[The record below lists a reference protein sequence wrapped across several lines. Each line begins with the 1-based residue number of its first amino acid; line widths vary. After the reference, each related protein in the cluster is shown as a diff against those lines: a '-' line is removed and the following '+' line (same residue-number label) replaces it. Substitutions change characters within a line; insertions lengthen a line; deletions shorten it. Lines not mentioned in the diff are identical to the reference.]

1 MATEQSLRDLLEER
15 QLRSETIYQ
24 AARYYLAERLHD
36 PDPDDLLAQL
46 ATVMDDPDEAR
57 ATLAED
63 GLLLENAALLV
74 LSQAWEEPGERER
87 VRRAIDGATGKLP
100 VIDPD
105 LIAIVC
111 LYGLYRMSR
120 VRIMETIIR
129 GRDGSLQQ
137 RRVVECGALAALLGI
152 SGLGISDPRAAAPVP
167 AEWPSRASRSVVLVD
182 IQGSAQVND
191 YQQIQR
197 RDWLLNT
204 MRDAVVGLRLRWE
217 DLDPE
222 GRGDGVRLLVP
233 EDDATLVDLVIGL
246 PAHLEGPLREQA
258 RMSGGLTRLKVR
270 MVIHAG
276 LLRRSANGWDGRA
289 LVHAARLVDAH
300 AAKQLLERAD
310 AGLALIL
317 SEWAFEQVV
326 RSGFSRVQEQEY
338 QQITV
343 VEKETTATAWVHL
356 S

>member
-1 MATEQSLRDLLEER
+1 
-15 QLRSETIYQ
+15 
-24 AARYYLAERLHD
+24 
-36 PDPDDLLAQL
+36 
-46 ATVMDDPDEAR
+46 
-57 ATLAED
+57 ATLAGD

-74 LSQAWEEPGERER
+74 LSQAWADSEERER

-100 VIDPD
+100 VIDPE

-111 LYGLYRMSR
+111 LYGLYGLYRMSR
-120 VRIMETIIR
+120 VRIVETVIR
-129 GRDGSLQQ
+129 GRDGSLQE
-137 RRVVECGALAALLGI
+137 RRVVECGALTALLGI
-152 SGLGISDPRAAAPVP
+152 SKLDISGAHAAAPVP
-167 AEWPSRASRSVVLVD
+167 AEWPSRASRSIVLVD
-182 IQGSAQVND
+182 IQRSAQVNA
-191 YQQIQR
+191 YQQHQR

-204 MRDAVVGLRLRWE
+204 MRDAVGRLRLRWE
-217 DLDPE
+217 DLDPDD
-222 GRGDGVRLLVP
+222 RGDGVRLLVP

-246 PAHLEGPLREQA
+246 PAHLEGPLREQV

-276 LLRRSANGWDGRA
+276 LLHRSKNGWDGRA
-289 LVHAARLVDAH
+289 LVHAARLVDAD

-317 SEWAFEQVV
+317 SEWVFEQVV
-326 RSGFSRVQEQEY
+326 RSGFSRVQEQDH

-343 VEKETTATAWVHL
+343 VEKETRATAWVHL